1 MEKKDRYRRQIVK
14 ELYFANVLSCAELSL
29 KINKSIPSTA
39 KIINEL
45 IKKKLVVETGYAAS
59 SGGRRPV
66 MYSIEKNVLYVVA
79 VSMDQ
84 FVTRIAVMDMQ
95 NNYVTEPKK
104 VDLPLSKNAQTIS
117 ILIDNISSIIKE
129 SGIVKSKIVG
139 IGIGMPGFIDVKK
152 GVNYSFP
159 EMGEKSIVEQ
169 VSEKIG
175 LPVYIDNDSSL
186 IALAEL
192 RFGAAKDAKNA
203 MVINIGWG
211 IGLGLVLEGKLYRGN
226 NGFAGE
232 FSHLPLFS
240 NSKLCS
246 CGKRGCLE
254 TESSLLVVIE
264 KARAGLK
271 AGRKSILG
279 DLIKVNVEQAS
290 ELIINAAQNGDQFAI
305 ELLSEAGYN
314 IGRGVAILLHLLNP
328 REIILSG
335 RGSLAGKMWQAPI
348 QQAIN
353 EHCIPKLAAH
363 AIIETATLGYQ
374 AELMG
379 AASLVMDNYER
390 ETVMKNNVP
399 GFQPTI
405 KKRKLQEV

>member
-1 MEKKDRYRRQIVK
+1 MEKKDGYRRQIVK

-29 KINKSIPSTA
+29 KINKSIPLTT
-39 KIINEL
+39 KILNEL
-45 IKKKLVVETGYAAS
+45 IEKKMVVETGYAAS

-66 MYSIEKNVLYVVA
+66 MYSLEKDVLYIVA

-95 NNYVTEPKK
+95 NNYVTGPKK
-104 VDLPLSKNAQTIS
+104 VDLPLAKNLQALSILTNNLIS
-117 ILIDNISSIIKE
+117 IIEDSD
-129 SGIVKSKIVG
+129 IVKSKIAGV
-139 IGIGMPGFIDVKK
+139 GIGMPGFVDVKK
-152 GVNYSFP
+152 GVNYSFF
-159 EMGEKSIVEQ
+159 EMDEKSIVEQ

-192 RFGAAKDAKNA
+192 RFGAAKEAKNA
-203 MVINIGWG
+203 MVVNIGWG
-211 IGLGLVLEGKLYRGN
+211 IGLGLILEGKLYRGN

-240 NSKLCS
+240 NGKLCS

-279 DLIKVNVEQAS
+279 DLAKANVEQAS
-290 ELIINAAQNGDQFAI
+290 ELIIKAAQNGDSFAI

-328 REIILSG
+328 GAIILSG

-353 EHCIPKLAAH
+353 EHCIPRLAAH
-363 AIIETATLGYQ
+363 TVIETATLGYQ

-390 ETVMKNNVP
+390 ETTMKNKVP
-399 GFQPTI
+399 GLQPNT